1 AYQTATP
8 PFDSNTMVTGLAAA
22 APSLQLDG
30 AAQWFDAG
38 RSTLG
43 RAVWY
48 GDDAKVHDTGFKWAT
63 AGYRNASFSR
73 FSGFTNVNPR
83 TVAGP
88 GPAQRA
94 IVSLVDMGRYSTG
107 HLGRTIARTL
117 HDLVAA
123 EPKDNDIRVFNQA
136 ICRAG
141 DHVVDGNC
149 AGRSEQTYIGRLV
162 YRALTAAR
170 LGWATNVWVMTSS
183 SRPQN
188 DGYPSPYSFNVRS
201 MLYETA
207 LAQVCV
213 EDDDYWSFQ
222 PGWDQLKFFNNP
234 RGRGSCWAAVTRAIN
249 GRFHYRTVTAFM
261 NGTTGRQWAG
271 VHHKLVMFG
280 REAMF
285 QGSFNA
291 YPSEVSSDVSTTYDS
306 KLVENGAII
315 LDPDYVN
322 DQVSAFDEAWAT
334 ASPIIGGE

>member
-1 AYQTATP
+1 
-8 PFDSNTMVTGLAAA
+8 
-22 APSLQLDG
+22 
-30 AAQWFDAG
+30 
-38 RSTLG
+38 
-43 RAVWY
+43 
-48 GDDAKVHDTGFKWAT
+48 
-63 AGYRNASFSR
+63 
-73 FSGFTNVNPR
+73 
-83 TVAGP
+83 
-88 GPAQRA
+88 
-94 IVSLVDMGRYSTG
+94 VSLVDMGRYSSG
-107 HLGRTIARTL
+107 HLGRTIARSL

-136 ICRAG
+136 ICRSA
-141 DHVVDGNC
+141 DHWVDGNC

-170 LGWATNVWVMTSS
+170 MGWATNVWVLTSS

-188 DGYPSPYSFNVRS
+188 DGYPSPYGYNVRS

-213 EDDDYWSFQ
+213 EDDDYWSYQ

-234 RGRGSCWAAVTRAIN
+234 RGRGSCWAAVIRAIN
-249 GRFHYRTVTAFM
+249 GRFHYRTVTAFI
-261 NGTTGRQWAG
+261 NGAAGRQWAG